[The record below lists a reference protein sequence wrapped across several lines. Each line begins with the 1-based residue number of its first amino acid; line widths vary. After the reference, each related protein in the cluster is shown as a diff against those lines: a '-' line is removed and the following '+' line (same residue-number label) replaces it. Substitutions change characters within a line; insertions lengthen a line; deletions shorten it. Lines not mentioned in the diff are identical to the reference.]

1 MKIELHD
8 IKKIKRMDFHIPNQG
23 VWLITGLNGSGK
35 TSLLAALYRIGSSHA
50 FQRYYKSSSFQR
62 MDSFENSQIKYF
74 IGDDQVTYRYGG
86 QRWRASPSRN
96 SVILNKFPFP
106 TVYFIEANGA
116 RVEPFADE
124 IKPRSV
130 RSVSQYIQDFMTYV
144 LDDEKW
150 RNLKYVNT
158 RRGVSSEAFLIP
170 YQSRGNDYYYSEK
183 NFSLGELCVL
193 RLAYKLSNID
203 DNSLILIDEIEMALH
218 PQAQVRLLEKI
229 QEISRDKRLT
239 ILFSTHS
246 ATLIKNI
253 GRKNII
259 FLKEVSRGSFKSTKG
274 VYPAQVLGEI
284 AFDDELN
291 ADFIFYVEDTQ
302 AKILLEQLI
311 ALYFNICTENIDYS
325 PLYKIVP
332 AGGFLHVVDML
343 NSSSGIFPKFVKRR
357 AVLDEDVKTETLK
370 KARHSNNL
378 ELLELFNSSSNDISY
393 LPCTPEQ
400 GLMELIESGE
410 DDLINKIN
418 HSFQGARLNIRRI
431 ISTPEYQNLNKSKIR
446 EKAKDRIKYIV
457 AKINEQ
463 TDCDKATIYKK
474 LYGHYCA
481 NKYANSKEK
490 LHQMFGPIFNAR

>member
-8 IKKIKRMDFHIPNQG
+8 IKKIKRMDFHIPKQG

-62 MDSFENSQIKYF
+62 MDSFENTQIKYF
-74 IGDDQVTYRYGG
+74 IGGDHVTYRYGG

-96 SVILNKFPFP
+96 SIILNKFPFP

-144 LDDEKW
+144 LDNEKW

-158 RRGVSSEAFLIP
+158 RRGVGSEAFLIP
-170 YQSRGNDYYYSEK
+170 YQSHGNDYYYSEK

-203 DNSLILIDEIEMALH
+203 DKSLILIDEIEMALH

-229 QEISRDKRLT
+229 QEISRDKKLT

-259 FLKEVSRGSFKSTKG
+259 FLKEVSRGRFESISS

-291 ADFIFYVEDTQ
+291 ADFIFYVEDKQ
-302 AKILLEQLI
+302 AKALLEQLI
-311 ALYFNICTENIDYS
+311 ALYFNICTQNLNYA

-332 AGGFLHVVDML
+332 VGGFPHVVNML
-343 NSSSGIFPKFVKRR
+343 NSSNGIFPKFVKRH
-357 AVLDEDVKTETLK
+357 AVLDADVKTDALEEAKRTDNRKLLDLFN
-370 KARHSNNL
+370 ASSNN
-378 ELLELFNSSSNDISY
+378 ISY

-400 GLMELIESGE
+400 GLMELIELGE
-410 DDLINKIN
+410 DALIDKIN
-418 HSFQGARLNIRRI
+418 NSFQGTRLNIKRI
-431 ISTPEYQNLNKSKIR
+431 ISGQNYKVLNKSNIR
-446 EKAKDRIKYIV
+446 EKAKDRIHYIV
-457 AKINEQ
+457 NQISESTGQNKE
-463 TDCDKATIYKK
+463 TIYKI
-474 LYGHYCA
+474 LYGVYCV
-481 NKYANSKEK
+481 NKYSDSKSE